1 MTEPMRSLRRP
12 LLLATLALVVCATG
26 AMLSG
31 AMAQNGLTASES
43 RGKQIYL
50 RGTSQS
56 GGQILAYVG
65 ESSLEMPGAS
75 MACANLHGIDGR
87 GKPEGSISPSDITAE
102 SLTKPYGVIHP
113 DGRKHPA
120 YSARTFETA
129 VTRGVDPAG
138 NRLSSVM
145 PRYSMPRDDL
155 NDLIA
160 YLARVGT
167 DRDPGISENR
177 IVIGAMVPEK
187 GPLGEMGQAI
197 KAVTTAFFDDLNN
210 SGGIFNRRVEL
221 RFAEYGETPAI
232 TRANLERLLQSDEV
246 FAMTV
251 SLIAGA
257 EKEVAPL
264 MAQTKVPM
272 VGAITLYPQTN
283 FPLNREVFYLLS
295 GIDGQARAIIHYAAD
310 KPELQKTGIAVVYS
324 DTPANSG
331 VVAAAKDQC
340 QKDGLKLGVY
350 AYPAGQFDGTALT
363 KKIAPARDAVLFV
376 GDGHDALAFME
387 AADKSSWHPTIY
399 IPSTNSS
406 SDLFRAPAGF
416 DRKILLS
423 FPTSPS
429 DQTAEGIKEFRAF
442 VANHKLSSN
451 RVAALVSAYGG
462 LKILT
467 EALKRAGKDLS
478 REKLIAPPEGF
489 YEYPTGLTPPITY
502 GPNTRVG
509 ALGAYIVAIDLKQ
522 QEFVS
527 VSAWVK
533 VT

>member
-1 MTEPMRSLRRP
+1 
-12 LLLATLALVVCATG
+12 
-26 AMLSG
+26 MLSG
-31 AMAQNGLTASES
+31 ALAQTGLTPSES
-43 RGKQIYL
+43 RGKQIYV

-75 MACANLHGIDGR
+75 MACANCHGIDGR
-87 GKPEGSISPSDITAE
+87 GKPEGSISPSDITSE
-102 SLTKPYGVIHP
+102 SLTKPYGVIHA

-120 YSARTFETA
+120 YNPRAFEA
-129 VTRGVDPAG
+129 AITRGIDPAG

-167 DRDPGISENR
+167 DRDPGITETR

-232 TRANLERLLQSDEV
+232 TRANLERLLQNDEV

-295 GIDGQARAIIHYAAD
+295 GMDVQARAMIHHAAD
-310 KPELQKTGIAVVYS
+310 QPELRNTGIAIVYS
-324 DTPANSG
+324 DTPANAG

-340 QKDGLKLGVY
+340 QKDGLKPEVY
-350 AYPAGQFDGTALT
+350 AYPAGKFDGTALI
-363 KKIAPARDAVLFV
+363 KKIAPTRAAVLFV

-387 AADKSSWHPTIY
+387 AADKSTWHPMIY
-399 IPSTNSS
+399 IPSSNSNG
-406 SDLFRAPAGF
+406 DVFRAPAGF

-423 FPTSPS
+423 FPTSPA
-429 DQTAEGIKEFRAF
+429 DQTAEAIKEFRAF
-442 VANHKLSSN
+442 AANHKLPSN
-451 RVAALVSAYGG
+451 HTAALVSAYGG

-467 EALKRAGKDLS
+467 EALKRAGKDIS
-478 REKLIAPPEGF
+478 REKLIDILEGF
-489 YEYPTGLTPPITY
+489 YDYPTGLTPPITY
-502 GPNTRVG
+502 GPNARVG
-509 ALGAYIVAIDLKQ
+509 AMGAYIVAIDLQ
-522 QEFVS
+522 QQQFIS
-527 VSAWVK
+527 VSGWVK
-533 VT
+533 VN